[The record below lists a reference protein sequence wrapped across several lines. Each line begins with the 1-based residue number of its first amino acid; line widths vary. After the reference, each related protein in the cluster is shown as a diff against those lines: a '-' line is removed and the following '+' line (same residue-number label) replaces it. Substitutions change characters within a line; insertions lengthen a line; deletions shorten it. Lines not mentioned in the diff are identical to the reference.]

1 MKNTVLKAPVLKIP
15 VSISSIPEKP
25 GVYLMRGEDRSILYI
40 GKAKNMKKRV
50 SSYFHRTLQSSKT
63 KTLVQHI
70 SSVETF
76 ITDNEVEALILESN
90 LIKQYKPRYN
100 IELKENESYPYIK
113 ITRETFPRIIKTRT
127 RVDDGALYFGPYT
140 NASYVNRTIR
150 TITEIFQIR
159 RCSKNLDK
167 QKPSTPCINY
177 YLGKCM
183 CPCCDEISEQEYGA
197 LIDQVVL
204 FLKGQN
210 QKLVSRIKRQ
220 MEYEAK
226 NRRYEQAMQS
236 RDRLHALEH
245 LLEEQKMTTE
255 AGENEDFIGIAKGD
269 TMYADA
275 VSADTATA
283 TTSSETL
290 ATATTAY
297 TVNTCTVTILVKRN
311 GKMTGKQ
318 DYTVKQ
324 GDSLPQMLEQFLSL
338 HYDGSTPA
346 PQTIFLPF
354 KIPDIQVIN
363 RYLQKTYNRSI
374 RTAVPQKGIKK
385 RLVDLACR
393 NAEQKNREELR
404 PPETDAVLQ
413 KLKNILRL
421 QISPHCIEAF
431 DIATTLG
438 NYSVAAMV
446 RFTAGAPDRKQ
457 YRRFRIK
464 FTPEQN
470 DVEMMREAVA
480 RRYQRL
486 INENKPLPNL
496 ILVDGGTPQVNG
508 ARNVLDALGIHDIPV
523 VGLAKRHED
532 IYLNGRKKPIRLEKS
547 DPALKLL
554 MSMRNEVHRYATT
567 YHITVRAKEMLVSRL
582 TETPGIGDS
591 LVSAILSIIG
601 KGNIPVTIDILKNV
615 RGIGPKKAARVFH
628 VLRESGIV
636 PFEERQT

>member
-1 MKNTVLKAPVLKIP
+1 MKNTVLKAP

-40 GKAKNMKKRV
+40 GKAKNLKKRV

-127 RVDDGALYFGPYT
+127 RIDDGALYFGPYT
-140 NASYVNRTIR
+140 NASYVNKTIR
-150 TITEIFQIR
+150 TITEIFQMR

-167 QKPSTPCINY
+167 KKHSSPCINH

-183 CPCCDEISEQEYGA
+183 CPCCGKISEQEYGA
-197 LIDQVVL
+197 LVDQVVL

-269 TMYADA
+269 NMY
-275 VSADTATA
+275 ADTATA
-283 TTSSETL
+283 TISPETISPE
-290 ATATTAY
+290 TTTYA
-297 TVNTCTVTILVKRN
+297 VNTCTVTILVKRN
-311 GKMTGKQ
+311 GKLTGKQ

-324 GDSLPQMLEQFLSL
+324 GDSMPQVLEQFLPL

-346 PQTIFLPF
+346 PRTIFLPF
-354 KIPDIQVIN
+354 KIPDLEVIN

-554 MSMRNEVHRYATT
+554 MSMRNEVHRYANT

-582 TETPGIGDS
+582 TEIPGIGDS
-591 LVSAILSIIG
+591 LVSAILSIID
-601 KGNIPVTIDILKNV
+601 KSNIPVTIDILKTI
-615 RGIGPKKAARVFH
+615 RGIGSKKAARVLY